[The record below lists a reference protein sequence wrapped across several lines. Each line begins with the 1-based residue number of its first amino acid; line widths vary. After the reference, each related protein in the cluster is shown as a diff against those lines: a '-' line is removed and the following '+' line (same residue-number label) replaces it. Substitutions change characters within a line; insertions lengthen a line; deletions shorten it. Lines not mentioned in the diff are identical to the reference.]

1 MCGVAGLWCRQPAGG
16 DRLREL
22 VESMA
27 ESLTH
32 RGPDDAGS
40 FVDEPCG
47 LALGHRRLSVVDLS
61 PAGHQPM
68 VSADGRFVLSYN
80 GEVYNHRALRRE
92 LERAGVGLRGSS
104 DTEVL
109 VEWIARFGL
118 DDALERANAMF
129 ALALWDRRERRLHLA
144 RDRFGEKPMFYGWAG
159 ESFVFGSELK
169 ALRRHPDLHPEV
181 DRDVLA
187 LYLRHNCVPAPYCI
201 YRGVA
206 KLPPGSVLTVDG
218 TTAPGQLP
226 HPRRYWSM
234 EQLVADATPV
244 TGRAPEETLDALET
258 VLGDAVSCRMDADV
272 PVGAFLSGGIDSS
285 LVVALMQARHS
296 AKVKTFTIALADA
309 AFDEAGD
316 ARAVAD
322 HLGTEHAELVVTPAD
337 ALDAVASLPTWYDE
351 PFADSSQIPTALLAR
366 LTRRHV
372 TVALS
377 GDGGDELFAGY
388 NRYLWASR
396 FWSRLGRLPRP
407 VRVGAARALDAV
419 SPAAWDALFER
430 AGPVLP
436 KALRVRMPGLKI
448 AKVARVLPSS
458 NLDEVHRLLASH
470 VADPGALV
478 IGATEPP
485 TRLTEPGR
493 WPDRLDPVA
502 RMMALDT
509 VTYLPDDILT
519 KVDRATMASSLE
531 ARVPFLDPAVAA
543 FAWSLPLEDKLR
555 AGEGKWVLRQLL
567 YRHVP
572 RALVDRPKMGFGIP
586 VADWLRGPL
595 RPWVDDLLAGERLRA
610 EGYFDPGA
618 VRALWSEH
626 RSGRS
631 DRHGE
636 LWDLCMFQAW
646 IQAGGV

>member
-1 MCGVAGLWCRQPAGG
+1 MCGVTGLWSRRAEAA

-22 VESMA
+22 VDAMA
-27 ESLTH
+27 ATLAH

-40 FVDEPCG
+40 FVDDGCG

-61 PAGHQPM
+61 PTGHQPM
-68 VSADGRFVLSYN
+68 ASADGRYVVSYN
-80 GEVYNHRALRRE
+80 GEVYNHRALRTE
-92 LERAGVGLRGSS
+92 LDRAGVRLRGTS

-129 ALALWDRRERRLHLA
+129 ALAVWDRAERTLHLA
-144 RDRFGEKPMFYGWAG
+144 RDRFGEKPLYYGWAG
-159 ESFVFGSELK
+159 DTFLFGSELK
-169 ALRRHPDLHPEV
+169 ALRRHPDLRPEV
-181 DRDVLA
+181 DRDVVA

-201 YRGVA
+201 FRGLA
-206 KLPPGSVLTVDG
+206 KLPPGTVLTV
-218 TTAPGQLP
+218 TAATAVGALP
-226 HPRRYWSM
+226 RPRPYWSM
-234 EQLVADATPV
+234 ERLVAEAAPV
-244 TGRAPEETLDALET
+244 AGRGLQETLDELEV
-258 VLGDAVSCRMDADV
+258 VLGDAIAGRMEADV

-309 AFDEAGD
+309 AFDEADD

-322 HLGTEHAELVVTPAD
+322 HLGTEHAELVVTAGD
-337 ALDAVASLPTWYDE
+337 ALETVSSLPVWYDE

-388 NRYLWASR
+388 NRYVWASR
-396 FWSRLGRLPRP
+396 FWTRLGGLPRP
-407 VRVGAARALDAV
+407 VRRGAARGLEAV
-419 SPAAWDALFER
+419 APATWDSWFER
-430 AGPVLP
+430 AAPVLP
-436 KALRVRMPGLKI
+436 RPLRVRMPGLKI
-448 AKVARVLPSS
+448 AKVARVLPSAD
-458 NLDEVHRLLASH
+458 LDEVHRLLASH
-470 VADPGALV
+470 VVDPAAFV

-485 TRLTEPGR
+485 TRLTEPGS

-595 RPWVDDLLAGERLRA
+595 RPWAEELLAEDRLRR
-610 EGYFDPGA
+610 EGYLDPA
-618 VRALWSEH
+618 PVRRLWEEH
-626 RSGRS
+626 RSGRW

-646 IQAGGV
+646 LEAERI